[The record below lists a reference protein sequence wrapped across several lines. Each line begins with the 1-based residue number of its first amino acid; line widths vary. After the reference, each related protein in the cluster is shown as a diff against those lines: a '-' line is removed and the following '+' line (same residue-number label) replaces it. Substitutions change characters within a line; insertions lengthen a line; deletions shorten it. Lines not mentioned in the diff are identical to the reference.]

1 MFCVAA
7 GLHVQ
12 IRLIARASRTF
23 DWRVLGLLGQALE
36 RLKNLLAYQIAL
48 LYPSLET
55 RCSADLGESLLAIDY
70 INAIAI
76 FCGANSVVYLSKL
89 VAERNLRG
97 GDIVSL
103 KDARVLTPATEKQSG
118 REYKNNQFS

>member
-1 MFCVAA
+1 MFGVAA
-7 GLHVQ
+7 RLDVEV
-12 IRLIARASRTF
+12 RLIARASCTF
-23 DWRVLGLLGQALE
+23 DRRVLGLLGQVLE

-55 RCSADLGESLLAIDY
+55 RCGADLGESLLAIDY

-76 FCGANSVVYLSKL
+76 FCGADPVVYLGKL
-89 VAERNLRG
+89 VAERNLRR

-103 KDARVLTPATEKQSG
+103 EDARVLTPATEKQSG
-118 REYKNNQFS
+118 RERENNQFS

>member
-1 MFCVAA
+1 MFSVAA
-7 GLHVQ
+7 RLDVEV
-12 IRLIARASRTF
+12 RLIACASCTF
-23 DWRVLGLLGQALE
+23 DRRVLGLLGQILE

-55 RCSADLGESLLAIDY
+55 ARGADLGESLLAIDY

-76 FCGANSVVYLSKL
+76 FCGADSVVYLGKL
-89 VAERNLRG
+89 VAERNLRR

-103 KDARVLTPATEKQSG
+103 ENARVLTPATEKQSG
-118 REYKNNQFS
+118 RERENNQSS